1 MVKAEGN
8 QLGVRSEEVGVN
20 ASGTQNPLATR
31 LSLRGLNPT
40 AIDIK
45 PLRGSDRTLRVTF
58 LFYITITQRQFVRF
72 SPVVPATLTALVPVG
87 EADIDC

>member
-1 MVKAEGN
+1 M
-8 QLGVRSEEVGVN
+8 RREEL
-20 ASGTQNPLATR
+20 TQAAHKILLQLATR

-45 PLRGSDRTLRVTF
+45 PLRGFSRTLRVTF

-72 SPVVPATLTALVPVG
+72 SLVVPATLTALVPAV